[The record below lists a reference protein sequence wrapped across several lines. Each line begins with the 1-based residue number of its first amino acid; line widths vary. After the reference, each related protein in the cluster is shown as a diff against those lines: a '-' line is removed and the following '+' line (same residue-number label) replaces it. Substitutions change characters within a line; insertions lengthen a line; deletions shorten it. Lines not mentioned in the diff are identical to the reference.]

1 MAAILYE
8 SINSPDEKL
17 DVSLD
22 WHDDPEIIYFKNGH
36 YKLMLNLKEYDIT
49 DECFCIVNSGMI
61 RKLESLDENGVE
73 YSIRL
78 NMDEL
83 CFKKDTDPVNEA
95 LLYPLKEGTIKF
107 SEFITVSD
115 FGFLHILRSF
125 NDMVRR
131 YRDFGTKGA
140 TDTVSVCKYELSSV
154 SDQLLIKA
162 DLLHIIAL
170 IESYG
175 MVQDK
180 EDIDSEKQVKAI
192 KDSIIYIREHY
203 KEKLYIRN
211 LSELTGL
218 NEQYF
223 IRFFGS
229 VTGASPLDYINKY
242 RVEQAV
248 RLLRDSDTHIYEIA
262 EECGF
267 HNIGNFIK
275 IFRSFTGETPHKF
288 RKQFGKED

>member
-17 DVSLD
+17 DVALD

-36 YKLMLNLKEYDIT
+36 YRLMLNLKEYDIT

-61 RKLESLDENGVE
+61 RKLESLDEKGVE
-73 YSIRL
+73 YSIKL
-78 NMDEL
+78 CMDEL

-95 LLYPLKEGTIKF
+95 LLYPLKEGSIKF

-115 FGFLHILRSF
+115 FGFLQILRSF

-131 YRDFGTKGA
+131 YRDFGTKSN
-140 TDTVSVCKYELSSV
+140 TDTVSVSKYELTSV

-162 DLLHIIAL
+162 DILHIIAL
-170 IESYG
+170 IESFG

-180 EDIDSEKQVKAI
+180 EDIDSEKQVKAV
-192 KDSIIYIREHY
+192 KDSINYIREHY

-229 VTGASPLDYINKY
+229 VTGVSPLDYINRY
-242 RVEQAV
+242 RVEQAAKQ
-248 RLLRDSDTHIYEIA
+248 LKDTDTHVYEIA
-262 EECGF
+262 EDCGF

-275 IFRSFTGETPHKF
+275 IFRSVTGETPHKF

>member
-73 YSIRL
+73 YAIRL

-131 YRDFGTKGA
+131 YRDFGTKGV
-140 TDTVSVCKYELSSV
+140 TDTVSVCKYELNSV

-192 KDSIIYIREHY
+192 KDSINYIREHY

-242 RVEQAV
+242 RVEQAA

-262 EECGF
+262 EDCGF